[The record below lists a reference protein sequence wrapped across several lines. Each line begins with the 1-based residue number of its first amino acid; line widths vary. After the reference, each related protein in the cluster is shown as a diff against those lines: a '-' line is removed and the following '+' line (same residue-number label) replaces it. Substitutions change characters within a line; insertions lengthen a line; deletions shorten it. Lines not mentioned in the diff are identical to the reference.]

1 MINSNFLEFQNVQKV
16 NEMPVKISFIGY
28 PAVGKT
34 TILKLLAEKIINK
47 LYFPTQGLDF
57 KKVKFGDNI
66 ISLWDFGGQK
76 TYLKMNLK
84 NFIFGS
90 DLVFIV
96 TDSTHRNV
104 LNSKKLIKITNK
116 KIGDEAQII
125 ALANKQD
132 LPEHM
137 KVDKVEKILQIKTY
151 PCTAINSSERAK
163 LINIIKNELD
173 KASIR
178 RRKRE

>member
-1 MINSNFLEFQNVQKV
+1 MINFNSFNVQRVQKL
-16 NEMPVKISFIGY
+16 NEMPIKISFIGY

-34 TILKLLAEKIINK
+34 TILKLLTEKTINK
-47 LYFPTQGLDF
+47 LYLPTQGLDF
-57 KKVKFGDNI
+57 KTVKFGENI

-76 TYLKMNLK
+76 AYLKMNLK

-90 DLVFIV
+90 DLIFIV
-96 TDSTHRNV
+96 TDSTPQNV
-104 LNSKKLIKITNK
+104 LNSKKLIKLANK
-116 KIGDEAQII
+116 NIGSESQII

-132 LPEHM
+132 LREHIE
-137 KVDKVEKILQIKTY
+137 VDKVEKVLKVKTFA
-151 PCTAINSSERAK
+151 CTAINYSERAK
-163 LINIIKNELD
+163 LIDIIKNELD